1 MIRMT
6 KQLRAAGRCLAVTLL
21 IFCTPVWAQTY
32 PAPSSGK
39 KHRPSLS
46 AVSEVAT
53 SQDVELLVKQGR
65 LLQLPGIASKI
76 MVADPKVASF
86 QVSSPSSV
94 FVFGEGAGTTSLYA
108 MDAADNVIAAMR
120 LVVTFDL
127 AQLRKQVEAEVPG
140 THVEIVP
147 AGDKALIV
155 RGSVKTPINARQVMS
170 TISAAIGA
178 PDEGG
183 GKGGGGGGGGGG
195 GTTGQNGES
204 VPRLIN
210 QLSVR
215 LSSQINIRV
224 RVVEVSRRL
233 SHQLGLNWDSV
244 LNDGKFRIATG
255 GLSTLFSAAK
265 AGGAVGP
272 KVVNLPSAHLIREP
286 NTFGYTA
293 SGLTGVLN
301 ALNQEG
307 LATLLAEPNLTAMSG
322 ETASF
327 AAGGEVPVVVITNNN
342 VNIDYKSYG
351 VIMRMTPT
359 LLSPNRISLRIAPEV
374 SDLSKDGAVTLD
386 TGSTIPAFKVRRAET
401 TIELASGQSFALAG
415 MLSNRHTQQVDGLPG
430 FDRVP
435 LIGQMFETDTSNQEG
450 VELVILATAYVV
462 EPTKDGALQT
472 PGKGLP
478 SLDERSLPASARAG
492 FVY

>member
-1 MIRMT
+1 M
-6 KQLRAAGRCLAVTLL
+6 TLL

-183 GKGGGGGGGGGG
+183 GKGGGGGGGG
-195 GTTGQNGES
+195 
-204 VPRLIN
+204 
-210 QLSVR
+210 
-215 LSSQINIRV
+215 
-224 RVVEVSRRL
+224 
-233 SHQLGLNWDSV
+233 
-244 LNDGKFRIATG
+244 
-255 GLSTLFSAAK
+255 
-265 AGGAVGP
+265 
-272 KVVNLPSAHLIREP
+272 
-286 NTFGYTA
+286 
-293 SGLTGVLN
+293 
-301 ALNQEG
+301 
-307 LATLLAEPNLTAMSG
+307 
-322 ETASF
+322 
-327 AAGGEVPVVVITNNN
+327 
-342 VNIDYKSYG
+342 
-351 VIMRMTPT
+351 
-359 LLSPNRISLRIAPEV
+359 
-374 SDLSKDGAVTLD
+374 
-386 TGSTIPAFKVRRAET
+386 
-401 TIELASGQSFALAG
+401 
-415 MLSNRHTQQVDGLPG
+415 
-430 FDRVP
+430 
-435 LIGQMFETDTSNQEG
+435 
-450 VELVILATAYVV
+450 
-462 EPTKDGALQT
+462 
-472 PGKGLP
+472 
-478 SLDERSLPASARAG
+478 
-492 FVY
+492 

>member
-1 MIRMT
+1 MTRMT
-6 KQLRAAGRCLAVTLL
+6 TQLRAAGPWLAVILL
-21 IFCTPVWAQTY
+21 IFCAPVRAQTY
-32 PAPSSGK
+32 PAPSGGK
-39 KHRPSLS
+39 KHRPAPSV
-46 AVSEVAT
+46 ASEVAT
-53 SQDVELLVKQGR
+53 SQDVDLFVKQGR
-65 LLQLPGIASKI
+65 LLQLPGVASKI

-155 RGSVKTPINARQVMS
+155 RGSVKTPIDARQVMS

-183 GKGGGGGGGGGG
+183 DKGKAGGGGG
-195 GTTGQNGES
+195 GTAPGGES
-204 VPRLIN
+204 IPRLIN

-233 SHQLGLNWDSV
+233 THQLGLNWDSV

-265 AGGAVGP
+265 AGGSVAP
-272 KVVNLPSAHLIREP
+272 KVVNLPSATLIREP
-286 NTFGYTA
+286 NTFGYVA

-327 AAGGEVPVVVITNNN
+327 AAGGEVPIVVITNNN

-435 LIGQMFETDTSNQEG
+435 LIGQFFETDTSSQEG

-462 EPTKDGALQT
+462 EPTKTGDLQT

-478 SLDERSLPASARAG
+478 SLDERSLPTSARAG